1 MATLRK
7 YNHFRSTSIWAFSRY
22 SALSTYLLNYG
33 SYFRNLRKE
42 KSKPN
47 SNSRYLCLCFF
58 HGNIMDCQQ
67 NTGNASLS
75 CKQYYIRKCIRIITN
90 CRFSLNARLP
100 ICSIYRHFNLS
111 FWKRVT
117 KGKHLWLRNN
127 FSTFSS
133 QFIDTF
139 TVVSLLCIFKVL
151 PWNLFYGLVVSGFLF
166 KVMIAMLDT
175 PLLYAVVFIL
185 RKKFGLKPGEEIV
198 L

>member
-1 MATLRK
+1 MTFQDRK
-7 YNHFRSTSIWAFSRY
+7 LAFSIY
-22 SALSTYLLNYG
+22 LYLGALFITSLVVSNLIFQKFFQWQPLGNITILGAPLFELSVGILPYPLTFLITDLI
-33 SYFRNLRKE
+33 FRNLRKE

-111 FWKRVT
+111 FLEACYQRK
-117 KGKHLWLRNN
+117 
-127 FSTFSS
+127 TFMAS
-133 QFIDTF
+133 
-139 TVVSLLCIFKVL
+139 
-151 PWNLFYGLVVSGFLF
+151 
-166 KVMIAMLDT
+166 
-175 PLLYAVVFIL
+175 
-185 RKKFGLKPGEEIV
+185 
-198 L
+198 